1 MIGSGVRFRPSQVFA
16 GPNHHIAGG
25 VGTALGVPISL
36 VIVKLGSGAAPAT
49 NVSQINAQETRNSEC
64 LTGHERFPLA
74 PEHESRFAVKREGAR
89 GPEVDVR
96 LGLDPDA

>member
-1 MIGSGVRFRPSQVFA
+1 MPTPFGCQASWLWVSFLNFCNASLTVCAGLDRSANSSRP
-16 GPNHHIAGG
+16 
-25 VGTALGVPISL
+25 
-36 VIVKLGSGAAPAT
+36 
-49 NVSQINAQETRNSEC
+49 C